1 MAMYGGKSSVWDTQ
15 MFPSSCPWC
24 GSTFVPDRRLHN
36 DLERAKREQVGN
48 GAVTLD
54 FRRLLDGSPA
64 RHGMR
69 IHVIWYTS
77 IVVKSSIV
85 LHFLRSPW
93 DFQEPPEHFGGWCD
107 RTVTLGTSG
116 DGEKDRDF
124 GWDLHSRRTRHTLQG
139 RNDVVVYPLTTAS
152 SQMVHVSEEFLV
164 LFTAACFVS
173 RNGGIKNGQY
183 SQYSGKAQVSTI
195 SSTKTKQM
203 IRFCPMGNEPKRP
216 FEWGTAAVWRLWGWP
231 FA

>member
-1 MAMYGGKSSVWDTQ
+1 MDGWFDGWMDGFMVGCWLMEGGWSHRWFDGDHGPAWLKIVLLKTLWIIIIFPIIEWLCMGVNPPVWDTQ

-24 GSTFVPDRRLHN
+24 GSTFAPDRRLHN

-48 GAVTLD
+48 GAVALD

-64 RHGMR
+64 PHGMR

-124 GWDLHSRRTRHTLQG
+124 GWDLHSRRKRHTLQG

-152 SQMVHVSEEFLV
+152 S
-164 LFTAACFVS
+164 
-173 RNGGIKNGQY
+173 
-183 SQYSGKAQVSTI
+183 
-195 SSTKTKQM
+195 
-203 IRFCPMGNEPKRP
+203 
-216 FEWGTAAVWRLWGWP
+216 
-231 FA
+231 